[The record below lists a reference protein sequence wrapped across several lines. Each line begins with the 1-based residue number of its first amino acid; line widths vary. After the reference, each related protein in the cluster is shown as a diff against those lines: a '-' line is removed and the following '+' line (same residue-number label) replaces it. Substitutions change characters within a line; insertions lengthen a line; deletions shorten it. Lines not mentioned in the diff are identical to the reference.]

1 MNSIFEKY
9 NKEEVFDIFARNLE
23 LVKRNPRITIEGVK
37 TEGYVCPVCQ
47 KIFDKEALFSTE
59 YVDHLTLEHVPPES
73 LGGNIKLLTC
83 KICNNEQGSMLDK
96 QLLESLKT
104 KDFYSGIPG
113 AERPAR
119 FLVDGKWNTGGRI
132 VISDTEGFKFLS
144 NRKNSNHN
152 HYDKLFKTGGLDIKK
167 IDLTINHQYKKRRPE
182 IASLRIG
189 YLWLYSEAGFAC
201 LINGN
206 MHAVGNQILEP
217 EKEHIKYIGSLS
229 LEFPDEFEGVNI
241 IKEPKEL
248 RSFAVAFKTYT
259 EYKQRKHIVL
269 LPGPSDP
276 GLKIYENM
284 KNISEEDEK
293 VTLQLTNINFDG
305 ILTDPNR
312 VFEYHEVWNWLVK
325 Q

>member
-1 MNSIFEKY
+1 MSRLFEKY

-23 LVKRNPRITIEGVK
+23 LVKRNPRITIKGVR

-47 KIFDKEALFSTE
+47 KIFDKDALFSTE

-83 KICNNEQGSMLDK
+83 KICNNEQGSKLDR

-119 FLVDGKWNTGGRI
+119 FLVDGKWNTGGKI
-132 VISDTEGFKFLS
+132 VNSDSKGFEFRS
-144 NRKNSNHN
+144 IRNNSNHN
-152 HYDKLFKTGGLDIKK
+152 HYDKLFNEGGLDIEK
-167 IDLTINHQYKKRRPE
+167 IDVTINHQFKKRRSE
-182 IASLRIG
+182 IGLLRIG
-189 YLWLYSEAGFAC
+189 FLWLYSELGVAS
-201 LINGN
+201 LISGN
-206 MHAVGNQILEP
+206 MQTVRKQIHES
-217 EKEHIKYIGSLS
+217 EKEWIKNIGSLDND
-229 LEFPDEFEGVNI
+229 FPDNFDGVNV

-248 RSFAVAFKTYT
+248 RSFAVAFKTKT
-259 EYKQRKHIVL
+259 KHKERKHIVL

-284 KNISEEDEK
+284 KKLSDEEKK
-293 VTLQLTNINFDG
+293 VTIQLTKLNLDG
-305 ILTDPNR
+305 ILTDPKR
-312 VFEYHEVWNWLVK
+312 VFEYHEVWNWLVNE
-325 Q
+325 